1 MTLEL
6 YYNSGAIKAFESNCC
21 QSSPQEESYKISKVS
36 KRYYDIPFVIVQLG
50 YLKDVCQI
58 SRTDPII

>member
-50 YLKDVCQI
+50 
-58 SRTDPII
+58 